1 MTRAHK
7 YISNTSNSNIW
18 CSRSEKVN
26 NTAGTGKLAWEI
38 AAKKVLLHC
47 DDILDFLEEKF
58 EPGKQTYVFN
68 ETTEQKLDIERPQA
82 DRYKYYT
89 ITGSSKLHV
98 MVLTPTYFSMKAS
111 NIICVCSS
119 CQLQYGSYPNFEEY
133 PFHIH
138 EQTSQDTLK
147 SAHLQED

>member
-18 CSRSEKVN
+18 CSRSRKVN
-26 NTAGTGKLAWEI
+26 HAAGTGKLAWEI
-38 AAKKVLLHC
+38 AAKKVRLHC

-89 ITGSSKLHV
+89 ITG
-98 MVLTPTYFSMKAS
+98 
-111 NIICVCSS
+111 
-119 CQLQYGSYPNFEEY
+119 
-133 PFHIH
+133 
-138 EQTSQDTLK
+138 
-147 SAHLQED
+147 